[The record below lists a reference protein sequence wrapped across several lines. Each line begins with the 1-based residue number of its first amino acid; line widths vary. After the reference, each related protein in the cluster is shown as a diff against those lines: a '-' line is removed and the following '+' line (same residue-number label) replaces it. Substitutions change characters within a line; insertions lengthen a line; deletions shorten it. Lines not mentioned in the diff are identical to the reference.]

1 MHVASTQPSSC
12 YSPVVDDRLLDAAVA
27 VLAEHGFP
35 GLTLER
41 VAERVGRSRVT
52 LWRQQVT
59 QEALVDGLLA
69 RLTRDYRDAMWP
81 AMTEAGTGAGRLRTA
96 ATGLLDVAD
105 AHLPLLGVADDV
117 FERAEAR
124 LRDIAGQS
132 FRFVDPFTAAVRSG
146 RIDGSTPKS
155 DTTVERGTTVEDE
168 AEAIFA
174 SICWGYVHLRRRL
187 GWSPER
193 ARPPILALVPPS
205 RG

>member
-1 MHVASTQPSSC
+1 
-12 YSPVVDDRLLDAAVA
+12 VDDRLLDAAVA
-27 VLAEHGFP
+27 VLAEHGYP

-146 RIDGSTPKS
+146 RIDGSTPGS

>member
-1 MHVASTQPSSC
+1 M
-12 YSPVVDDRLLDAAVA
+12 DDRLLDAAVA
-27 VLAEHGFP
+27 VLEDHGFP

-81 AMTEAGTGAGRLRTA
+81 AMTEAGVGARRLRA
-96 ATGLLDVAD
+96 AVTGLLDVAD
-105 AHLPLLGVADDV
+105 THLHLLGVADDV
-117 FERAEAR
+117 FDRAEAR
-124 LRDIAGQS
+124 LRDIAGQG
-132 FRFVDPFTAAVRSG
+132 FRFVDPFTAAVRAG
-146 RIDGSTPKS
+146 REDGSIPPT
-155 DTTVERGTTVEDE
+155 DTTVERETTVED
-168 AEAIFA
+168 AAAAIFA
-174 SICWGYVHLRRRL
+174 TTCWGYVHLRRRL
-187 GWSPER
+187 GWPPDR

>member
-1 MHVASTQPSSC
+1 
-12 YSPVVDDRLLDAAVA
+12 VDDRLLDAAVA
-27 VLAEHGFP
+27 VLAEHGYP

-146 RIDGSTPKS
+146 RADGSLPS
-155 DTTVERGTTVEDE
+155 GATVEDE
-168 AEAIFA
+168 AEAVFA
-174 SICWGYVHLRRRL
+174 TTCWGYVHLRRRL

>member
-1 MHVASTQPSSC
+1 MQPLPC
-12 YSPVVDDRLLDAAVA
+12 YSAVVDDRLLDAAVA
-27 VLAEHGFP
+27 VLAEHGYP

-146 RIDGSTPKS
+146 RIDGSTPGS

-168 AEAIFA
+168 AEAFFA

>member
-1 MHVASTQPSSC
+1 M
-12 YSPVVDDRLLDAAVA
+12 DDRLLDAAVA
-27 VLAEHGFP
+27 VLAEQGFA

-81 AMTEAGTGAGRLRTA
+81 AMTEAGTGARRLRA
-96 ATGLLDVAD
+96 AVTGLLDVAD
-105 AHLPLLGVADDV
+105 AHLHLLGVADDV
-117 FERAEAR
+117 FDRAEAR

-132 FRFVDPFTAAVRSG
+132 FRFVDPFTAAVRAG
-146 RIDGSTPKS
+146 CEDGSIPPVT
-155 DTTVERGTTVEDE
+155 TTVEDS
-168 AEAIFA
+168 AAVIFA
-174 SICWGYVHLRRRL
+174 TACWGYVHLRRRL
-187 GWSPER
+187 GWPPDR
-193 ARPPILALVPPS
+193 ARPPILALLPPS